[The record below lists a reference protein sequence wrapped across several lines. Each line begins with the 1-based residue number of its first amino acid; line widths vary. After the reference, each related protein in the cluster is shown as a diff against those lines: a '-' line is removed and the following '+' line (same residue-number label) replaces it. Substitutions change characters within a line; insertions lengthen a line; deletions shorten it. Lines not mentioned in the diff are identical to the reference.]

1 MSESVEKI
9 LLAPIQIEFTDNVK
23 KIRQNL
29 MVTSFITL
37 FITLGGISIDPSST
51 IFGLKFNGLNDVLLY
66 KFLYSN

>member
-29 MVTSFITL
+29 MITSFILTHL
-37 FITLGGISIDPSST
+37 NT
-51 IFGLKFNGLNDVLLY
+51 IK
-66 KFLYSN
+66 S